1 MSEFLKTV
9 GVPLVQ
15 ILSKSLNISLEKASK
30 GVAKGIESCL
40 KDIENIENIE
50 NVEKS
55 ESIDDIED
63 DKIETVKKTK
73 TSRKKNIEDSKEKNE
88 DKQDKQEKEEKKT
101 KRKKNIS
108 NDCGKICEYIFQR
121 SPKKGEKC
129 GSKVDKNSEKFCSKH
144 IKKEN
149 EKVKPVVEK
158 KVKVVEKIKTQK
170 RVKSQELSQK
180 LSVFV
185 ENAVSHNRGSPF
197 IKVERN
203 KHGNYQCLDE
213 KISKF
218 VIDPQTLEM
227 TGIQRDDG
235 GVDELSKSDIDIC
248 KELGYNFK
256 LPLSLSSATNQQN
269 EEKMVEEDND
279 TDDNCESCYEESEIE
294 SDGDN

>member
-40 KDIENIENIE
+40 KDIEDIENIE
-50 NVEKS
+50 KS
-55 ESIDDIED
+55 ETIDEVED
-63 DKIETVKKTK
+63 EKKETVKKTK
-73 TSRKKNIEDSKEKNE
+73 TSRKKNSEDRKE
-88 DKQDKQEKEEKKT
+88 EKEEKKT
-101 KRKKNIS
+101 KRKKNTS
-108 NDCGKICEYIFQR
+108 NDSGKICEYIFQR

-227 TGIQRDDG
+227 IGIQRDDG
-235 GVDELSKSDIDIC
+235 SIEELSKSDIDIC

-256 LPLSLSSATNQQN
+256 LPLSLSSATNQQD
-269 EEKMVEEDND
+269 EEKRVEEDND